1 MGRKYK
7 GSTEEEVK
15 EKIINGDNK
24 EHNLKDV
31 RSSKGQ
37 KTNRVTRN
45 EDIYG

>member
-1 MGRKYK
+1 MGRKSK

-24 EHNLKDV
+24 EHNLKDG

-37 KTNRVTRN
+37 SSYK
-45 EDIYG
+45 E